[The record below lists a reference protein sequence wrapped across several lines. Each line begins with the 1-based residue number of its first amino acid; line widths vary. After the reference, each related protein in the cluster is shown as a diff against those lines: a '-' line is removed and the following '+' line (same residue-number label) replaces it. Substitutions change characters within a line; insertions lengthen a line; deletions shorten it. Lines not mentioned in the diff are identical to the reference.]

1 MERAVTV
8 VFEKIDLT
16 LGDYGL
22 FWSEILSDFPLSQ
35 AASPVASELE
45 QFEGFR
51 PIQRKVELLDAST
64 LPRALFR
71 NESKGELIQ
80 IQSDRFSFNWIKTG
94 DDHEYPHSEAV
105 FDAFFQFF
113 ERFVAYAQRRGLGN
127 IVPLQCEI
135 TNVNVVKVS
144 DVGNTF
150 ADVATVIKLPELSSR
165 EPQLELESQMM
176 GAKHIIVG
184 DNGKPIGR
192 VHSVAQPSLRAD
204 TQELVYR
211 FDITARGAPMGA
223 GIEGIKGFFN
233 EAVSAINGVFL
244 AIVTHAGRQFWG
256 ETNGNRS

>member
-1 MERAVTV
+1 MERAVTI

-22 FWSEILSDFPLSQ
+22 FWSEVRSDFPLSE
-35 AASPVASELE
+35 AAAPVASEIE

-51 PIQRKVELLDAST
+51 PIQRKVELLDASA

-71 NESKGELIQ
+71 NEAKAELIQ
-80 IQSDRFSFNWIKTG
+80 LQSDRFSFNWIKRG
-94 DDHEYPHSEAV
+94 DEHEYPHSEAV
-105 FDAFFQFF
+105 FDQFF
-113 ERFVAYAQRRGLGN
+113 KYFEQFIAYVQRRGLGN

-135 TNVNVVKVS
+135 TNVNVIRIS

-150 ADVATVIKLPELSSR
+150 ADVATVIKLPDLSPR

-176 GAKHIIVG
+176 GAKHVMI
-184 DNGKPIGR
+184 DDSGKPFGR

-211 FDITARGAPMGA
+211 FDITARGAPIGPGVEGA
-223 GIEGIKGFFN
+223 KHFFDD
-233 EAVSAINGVFL
+233 AVSAVNGVFL
-244 AIVTHAGRQFWG
+244 AIVTQAGRQFWG
-256 ETNGNRS
+256 EIDGNRS